1 MAGNVDNL
9 RKAAAAKRD
18 AATKRAEKGLR
29 HAIRIGAPITF
40 ESVAAHAGVSK
51 DFLYRTPALR
61 ARIEQLRRQQAGMS
75 PVAPSCRRPDRGLAE
90 DANSIVLTLTAKL
103 AEERERYRRDV
114 TQLKAELSAAHGRI
128 LELSRRAV
136 QPPE

>member
-18 AATKRAEKGLR
+18 AATKRAEEGLR

-40 ESVAAHAGVSK
+40 EGVAAHASVSK

-75 PVAPSCRRPDRGLAE
+75 PVAPSRRRPDRGLAE